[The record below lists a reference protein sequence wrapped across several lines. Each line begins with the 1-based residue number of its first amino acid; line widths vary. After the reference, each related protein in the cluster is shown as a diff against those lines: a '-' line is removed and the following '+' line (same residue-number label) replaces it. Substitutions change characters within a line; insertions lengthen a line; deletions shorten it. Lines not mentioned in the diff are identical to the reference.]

1 MKIELSDPKLE
12 RRAAL
17 HAALGDSLRLAIVD
31 ELALSDRSPAELAT
45 GLGISSSLL
54 AHHLELLIAAGVV
67 ARTASDGDRRRR
79 YMQLLPEAFEGLLRL
94 PARRLHASRVVF
106 VCTANS
112 ARSQFAQALWS
123 EQRPDIPATSG
134 GTEPADRVNPQTV
147 RAAKRAGLSLGDAVP
162 RPVPPLDGGDL
173 VVTVCDRAYEAT
185 GAEPDLAIQRHE
197 PRRHTSLH
205 WAVPDPVRDGDFDAA
220 LARVRRRVDAL
231 ARRVA
236 AVDRSEESHQP
247 HPRGNR

>member
-1 MKIELSDPKLE
+1 M
-12 RRAAL
+12 
-17 HAALGDSLRLAIVD
+17 HAALGDTLRLAIID

-79 YMQLLPEAFEGLLRL
+79 YMQLVPEAFEGLLRL
-94 PARRLHASRVVF
+94 PHRPLHANRLVF

-134 GTEPADRVNPQTV
+134 GTEPADRVNPQAV
-147 RAAKRAGLSLGDAVP
+147 RAAKRAGLRLGDAVP
-162 RPVPPLDGGDL
+162 QAVPPLERGDL

-185 GAEPDLAIQRHE
+185 RAGPGLAIQQHE

-220 LARVRRRVDAL
+220 LARVQRRVDSL
-231 ARRVA
+231 ARHVA
-236 AVDRSEESHQP
+236 AADRSRAGESHQP
-247 HPRGNR
+247 HPRGKP